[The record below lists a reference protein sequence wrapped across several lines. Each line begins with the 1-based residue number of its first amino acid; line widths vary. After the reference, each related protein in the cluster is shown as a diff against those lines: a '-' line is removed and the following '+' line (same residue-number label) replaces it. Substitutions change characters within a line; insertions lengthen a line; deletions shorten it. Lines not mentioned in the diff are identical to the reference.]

1 MSTINHDNFTA
12 GSGKQFK
19 SAIRI
24 YACVIVFAI
33 AFAWVESAVV
43 VYLRKIFF
51 GGGFRFPLVVNW
63 ENGRHVI
70 DPLVRIEFGR
80 EIATVIMLVA
90 VSWVAGKNRIQKFC
104 FFMIAFGI
112 WDLFYYLWLYV
123 MVRWPESLM
132 TWDLLFYVPLPWVGP
147 VITPLLISMAM
158 VTGGS
163 LMIYYDD
170 KGYDIRLRWY
180 DMAVEL
186 GCGLLMITA
195 FCWDWKNIIQIPGDI
210 KRTGIPHPFAWW
222 LFLPA
227 YVFSMVYFA
236 MMMRRMMMTGRKIL
250 QDAHYHQT
258 SSDTSGNLII

>member
-1 MSTINHDNFTA
+1 MAIDNDNFTA
-12 GSGKQFK
+12 ESGNKFYSVFK
-19 SAIRI
+19 LWIW
-24 YACVIVFAI
+24 VVVFAV

-51 GGGFRFPLVVNW
+51 DGGFRFPLVVRW
-63 ENGRHVI
+63 EGGKHII

-104 FFMIAFGI
+104 FFMIIFGI
-112 WDLFYYLWLYV
+112 WDIFYYLWLYV
-123 MVRWPESLM
+123 MAGWPQSLM

-147 VITPLLISMAM
+147 VVAPLAISLAMAAC
-158 VTGGS
+158 GS
-163 LMIYYDD
+163 LMIYFDE

-180 DMAVEL
+180 DLALEL
-186 GCGLLMITA
+186 GCGLLMILA

-210 KRTGIPHPFAWW
+210 KRTGTPNPFAWR

-227 YVFSMVYFA
+227 YLFSIVYFIV
-236 MMMRRMMMTGRKIL
+236 MMRRIVVTGGRIRENAQGSNRL
-250 QDAHYHQT
+250 
-258 SSDTSGNLII
+258 SS